1 MNVLI
6 VGIGNIGIR
15 HLESF
20 KSTRTKTKIFVF
32 DKKYSLQTEKLIRNI
47 KIQNKNLSILKLSK
61 LKLNEKIDLCIIST
75 SSKGRENLTRRIL
88 NEISLDYLILEKVV
102 FQSLKS
108 FDNIIKISIKKNV
121 KIFVNCPR
129 RTITI
134 FKHIKKKLNNFSEP
148 LILRYTGSN
157 WGMCSNSIHFVDLFF
172 YQRYLPLR
180 QVQQI
185 SYSD

>member
-75 SSKGRENLTRRIL
+75 SSKGRENLTRADS

-102 FQSLKS
+102 FQS
-108 FDNIIKISIKKNV
+108 
-121 KIFVNCPR
+121 
-129 RTITI
+129 
-134 FKHIKKKLNNFSEP
+134 
-148 LILRYTGSN
+148 
-157 WGMCSNSIHFVDLFF
+157 
-172 YQRYLPLR
+172 
-180 QVQQI
+180 
-185 SYSD
+185 